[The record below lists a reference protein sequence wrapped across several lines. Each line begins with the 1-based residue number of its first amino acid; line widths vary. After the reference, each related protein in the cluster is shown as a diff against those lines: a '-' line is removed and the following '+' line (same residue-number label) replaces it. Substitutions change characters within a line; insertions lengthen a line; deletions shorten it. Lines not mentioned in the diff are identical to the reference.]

1 MRVLGFVA
9 LAASITSVASAQDE
23 SALRQHFEGMTVVVK
38 MDMPGSS
45 SGVNVHPGAS
55 QPVDFRKVAS
65 DIKQYG
71 TGVHAGESIMV
82 TKVHIKGHHIE
93 FQLGGGGFGSF
104 ADYMATANTTAAAP
118 YYEGKSHRE
127 KSLENDLKYETDPYE
142 RRRMKDELDDLKHD
156 RRRDN
161 AWEANQAAQANA
173 ESQREQR
180 RLRAEDGSRFNVR
193 YDDGFPS
200 EALTPEGVMK
210 ALGKFV
216 DFPGAASRGTPAAAG
231 VPTSEASPT
240 ALKKGLT
247 LQQVERLLGPATEA
261 KVVDQGGLEIMTRTY
276 SADEQKIVAKFASG
290 VLIEY
295 AITSD

>member
-1 MRVLGFVA
+1 MRALGFVA
-9 LAASITSVASAQDE
+9 VALSIAGTASAVDE

-71 TGVHAGESIMV
+71 TGVHAGESITV

-104 ADYMATANTTAAAP
+104 ADYMATSNTTAAAP

-127 KSLENDLKYETDPYE
+127 KSLEHDLKYETDPYE
-142 RRRMKDELDDLKHD
+142 RRRMKDELDDLRHERK
-156 RRRDN
+156 RDN
-161 AWEANQAAQANA
+161 AWEINQAAQANA
-173 ESQREQR
+173 ESKQEER
-180 RLRAEDGSRFNVR
+180 RLRAEDGSRFNIR
-193 YDDGFPS
+193 YDGAFPS
-200 EALTPEGVMK
+200 GALTPGGVVA

-216 DFPGAASRGTPAAAG
+216 GFPGASGRAASAAEAPASG
-231 VPTSEASPT
+231 ASPT

-247 LQQVERLLGPATEA
+247 LQQVERLLGPAAEA
-261 KVVDQGGLEIMTRTY
+261 KTETQGGLEIMTRTY

-290 VLIEY
+290 VLVEY
-295 AITSD
+295 TITSN

>member
-9 LAASITSVASAQDE
+9 LALSVAGTVSAQNE
-23 SALRQHFEGMTVVVK
+23 GTLRQHFEGMAVVVK
-38 MDMPGSS
+38 IDMPGSS
-45 SGVNVHPGAS
+45 TGVDVHPVAA
-55 QPVDFRKVAS
+55 QPVDFRKVAT

-104 ADYMATANTTAAAP
+104 ADYMATANTTTAAP
-118 YYEGKSHRE
+118 YYEGKSSRE
-127 KSLENDLKYETDPYE
+127 KELEHDLKYETDSYE
-142 RRRMKDELDDLKHD
+142 RRRMKDELDDL
-156 RRRDN
+156 RRERSRDN
-161 AWEANQAAQANA
+161 AWATNQAAQASA
-173 ESQREQR
+173 QSQREQR
-180 RLRAEDGSRFNVR
+180 RLRAEDGSRFNIR

-210 ALGKFV
+210 ALQKFV
-216 DFPGAASRGTPAAAG
+216 EFPGAAPAQDTRSAE
-231 VPTSEASPT
+231 VSTSGASPN

-247 LQQVERLLGPATEA
+247 LPQVERLLGPAMEA
-261 KVVDQGGLEIMTRTY
+261 KTETQGGLEIMTRRY
-276 SADEQKIVAKFASG
+276 SADEQTIVAKFASG

>member
-9 LAASITSVASAQDE
+9 LAFSISSLASARDE
-23 SALRQHFEGMTVVVK
+23 STLRQHFEGMTVVVQI
-38 MDMPGSS
+38 DMPGSS
-45 SGVNVHPGAS
+45 SGVNVHPGAA
-55 QPVDFRKVAS
+55 QPIDFRKVAS

-71 TGVHAGESIMV
+71 TGVHSGESIMV

-127 KSLENDLKYETDPYE
+127 KSLEHDLKYETDPYE
-142 RRRMKDELDDLKHD
+142 RRRMKDELDDLRHE
-156 RRRDN
+156 RHRDN
-161 AWEANQAAQANA
+161 AWATNQAAQASA
-173 ESQREQR
+173 QSKEEER
-180 RLRAEDGSRFNVR
+180 RLRAQDGSRFNIR

-200 EALTPEGVMK
+200 GALTPEGVMS
-210 ALGKFV
+210 ALAKYV
-216 DFPGAASRGTPAAAG
+216 DFPGAPSTPVAEAEPG
-231 VPTSEASPT
+231 SGASPT

-247 LQQVERLLGPATEA
+247 LQQVERLLGPAAEA
-261 KVVDQGGLEIMTRTY
+261 KTETQGGLEIMTRTY

-290 VLIEY
+290 VLVEY
-295 AITSD
+295 TISSN